1 MPKAEEPMRAHLLT
15 IAGYVFSTLLVQ
27 ATSHFVINKA
37 HYAAIPFV
45 RAEPI
50 VALGVLTML
59 VQGAILSYAYSVSR
73 LKDGGL
79 FGALLTA
86 WMFGAFLASYMSLAL
101 PAEYA
106 APSIPAWFGVEATA
120 AALQF
125 TLAGVF
131 LWLAHRRLAALRTA

>member
-1 MPKAEEPMRAHLLT
+1 MRAHLLT
-15 IAGYVFSTLLVQ
+15 IIGYVFSTLLVQ

-37 HYAAIPFV
+37 HYAAIPFI

-50 VALGVLTML
+50 VPLGILTML

-73 LKDGGL
+73 LNDGRP

-106 APSIPAWFGVEATA
+106 APSIPVWFGVEAGA
-120 AALQF
+120 AAVQF

-131 LWLAHRRLAALRTA
+131 LWLAHRWSPSLRAA